1 MKTVFLTGGTGVV
14 GSALAPLFLNEPD
27 TELWLLIRARDDAE
41 LATRVDALFSYW
53 GADLRMDTARQRLH
67 ALRGDVSEDRLGL
80 MAGDYETLAGRVT
93 HIVHSAASVKM
104 NMSEE
109 EARRSSIVPTEAILA
124 LANRARAGGTLRKL
138 DYVST
143 LGVAGRMSGL
153 VPEAPLAGDQGFHNT
168 YESSKAEAE
177 RLVLAAIADGLPV
190 TIHRP
195 SMVVGDSR
203 TGKAIRP
210 QVFQFLAGFLA
221 GGQTAGFVPR
231 LEGVQLDTIPS
242 DTVAAV
248 IHWSSGAPDAV
259 GRILHLCTGPERAIG
274 LMPLM
279 AMARE
284 VHKAKGESLP
294 ALKPLPLPLFR
305 ALMRIARGLSGEDGR
320 RRLANL
326 TLFLDYAEDRQT
338 FDNKGTARLLAG
350 AGLPVP
356 DPASYL
362 PRILGL
368 GIDAARRKR
377 ASSGQASN

>member
-41 LATRVDALFSYW
+41 LATRVDSLFSYW
-53 GADLRMDTARQRLH
+53 GADLRSGTARQRLR

-80 MAGDYETLAGRVT
+80 TTAGYETLAGRVT

-124 LANRARAGGTLRKL
+124 LANRARVSGTLRKL

-210 QVFQFLAGFLA
+210 QVFQFLAGFLT

-231 LEGVQLDTIPS
+231 LTGVQLDTIPS
-242 DTVAAV
+242 DFVAAA
-248 IHWSSGAPDAV
+248 IHWSSGASGSV

-279 AMARE
+279 EMARE
-284 VHKAKGESLP
+284 VHGAKGERLP
-294 ALKPLPLPLFR
+294 ALKPLPLPVFR

-326 TLFLDYAEDRQT
+326 ALFLDYAEDRQT
-338 FDNKGTARLLAG
+338 FDNTGTARLLAG
-350 AGLPVP
+350 VGLPVP

-377 ASSGQASN
+377 EAANPSN

>member
-41 LATRVDALFSYW
+41 LATRVDSLFSYW
-53 GADLRMDTARQRLH
+53 GADLRSGTARQRLR

-80 MAGDYETLAGRVT
+80 TTADYETLAGRAT

-124 LANRARAGGTLRKL
+124 LANRARVGGTLRKL

-153 VPEAPLAGDQGFHNT
+153 VPEAPLANQGFHNT

-231 LEGVQLDTIPS
+231 LTGVQLDTIPS
-242 DTVAAV
+242 DYVAAA
-248 IHWSSGAPDAV
+248 IHWASGAPDAV

-279 AMARE
+279 VMARE

-305 ALMRIARGLSGEDGR
+305 ALMAVARGLSGEDGR

-326 TLFLDYAEDRQT
+326 ALFLDYAEDRQT
-338 FDNKGTARLLAG
+338 FDNTGTARLLAE

-368 GIDAARRKR
+368 GVDAARRKR
-377 ASSGQASN
+377 ESARPSN